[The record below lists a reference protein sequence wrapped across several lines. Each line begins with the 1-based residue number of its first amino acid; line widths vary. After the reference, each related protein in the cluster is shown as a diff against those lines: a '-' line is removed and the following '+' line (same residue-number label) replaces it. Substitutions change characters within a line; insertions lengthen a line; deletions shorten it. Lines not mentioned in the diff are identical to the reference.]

1 MSLRFTVVSYN
12 IHGCVGRDRTRD
24 ADRVAGILRG
34 LEADIIGLQEVD
46 THSGPGLDSAQMD
59 YLPHA
64 TGLHAARGPLLARH
78 HGHYGNLL
86 LTPFPILAVRHIDLS
101 IGRHE
106 PRGALDVDVRLP
118 QGVVRVVVTHFGLLP
133 WERRAQ
139 ALRLMATLKQPF
151 GAPLVVMGD
160 FNEWL
165 PFSRSLHPLH
175 ETLHGAGK
183 TPATYP
189 AFFPVLPLDRI
200 FVSPAEARIE
210 LTAETTHVT
219 RICSDHLPL
228 RAMITLPERASPYP
242 PNENPP

>member
-1 MSLRFTVVSYN
+1 MSARFTVVSYN
-12 IHGCVGRDRTRD
+12 IHGCVGRDRMRD
-24 ADRVAGILRG
+24 ADRVAATLRT

-64 TGLHAARGPLLARH
+64 TGLHAARGPILTRH

-106 PRGALDVDVRLP
+106 PRGALDVDIRLHER
-118 QGVVRVVVTHFGLLP
+118 VVRVVVTHFGLLP

-139 ALRLMATLKQPF
+139 ARQLMAALNHPR
-151 GAPLVVMGD
+151 GAALVVMGD

-165 PFSRSLHPLH
+165 PFSHSLDPLRQA
-175 ETLHGAGK
+175 LHGDGK

-189 AFFPVLPLDRI
+189 AFFPILPLDRI
-200 FVSPAEARIE
+200 FVSPAEAHIE
-210 LTAETTHVT
+210 LTAEATHVT
-219 RICSDHLPL
+219 RVCSDHLPL
-228 RAMITLPERASPYP
+228 RAAITWP
-242 PNENPP
+242 